1 MRTHIAKAL
10 QTRSQAIRNALERYN
25 AAANKLQ
32 PPREQL
38 TYRSIIEYSFIGDF
52 SLLKASRQDI
62 RLQDWA
68 RPAVREAMRKHFQL
82 LRAQEEIVRLNV
94 EIRRLHTAVRDE
106 SQDVARCIKDLTT
119 SSDTLD
125 VLLVSVAPLLAS
137 EVCTRWQ
144 LKSRVNELHV
154 HRLESIERT
163 PGFNGTPGCGV
174 QKGHG
179 RNVEADAMVVDRDLV
194 VDELSKEPGGQYSD
208 DELLHD
214 FERLTILVTELD

>member
-1 MRTHIAKAL
+1 MRTHITKAL
-10 QTRSQAIRNALERYN
+10 QTRSQAIRNALKRYN

-62 RLQDWA
+62 HLQDWA
-68 RPAVREAMRKHFQL
+68 RPAVHEAMRKHFQL
-82 LRAQEEIVRLNV
+82 LRAQEEIVWLNV
-94 EIRRLHTAVRDE
+94 EIRRLHTAVHDE

-154 HRLESIERT
+154 HRLESI
-163 PGFNGTPGCGV
+163 
-174 QKGHG
+174 
-179 RNVEADAMVVDRDLV
+179 
-194 VDELSKEPGGQYSD
+194 
-208 DELLHD
+208 
-214 FERLTILVTELD
+214 